1 MLEKIQNI
9 TKYPKSSFYWGMR
22 ILDRERRDAM
32 FSIYAFCK
40 KTDSIADSKQL
51 KKEKKRKINKLK
63 KEINEI
69 YKNNLNNNFRKNL
82 KHYIDKYQLDK
93 KYFLD
98 IHFY

>member
-1 MLEKIQNI
+1 MLKKIQNI

-69 YKNNLNNNFRKNL
+69 
-82 KHYIDKYQLDK
+82 
-93 KYFLD
+93 
-98 IHFY
+98 

>member
-1 MLEKIQNI
+1 
-9 TKYPKSSFYWGMR
+9 MR

-93 KYFLD
+93 KYF
-98 IHFY
+98 